1 MSKRTKRF
9 KTPPTITNHKQN
21 HLSIERRQVFQGP
34 LPPPAILEGYNKL
47 VPNAAE
53 RILQMAERQSEH
65 RIEMEKKVVASNI
78 KNSNRGTIFAF
89 IIAMSTII
97 GGIVIILRNHST
109 EGLALIISS
118 LGVLTGIFITGKYF
132 QKRNAEKGRVN
143 E

>member
-1 MSKRTKRF
+1 MSKRTKRP
-9 KTPPTITNHKQN
+9 KTPPAGNNQKQN
-21 HLSIERRQVFQGP
+21 HVSIERRQFFQGP
-34 LPPPAILEGYNKL
+34 LPPPAVLEGYNNL

-97 GGIVIILRNHST
+97 GGIIVILNNHSA

-132 QKRNAEKGRVN
+132 QKKSADKERSN